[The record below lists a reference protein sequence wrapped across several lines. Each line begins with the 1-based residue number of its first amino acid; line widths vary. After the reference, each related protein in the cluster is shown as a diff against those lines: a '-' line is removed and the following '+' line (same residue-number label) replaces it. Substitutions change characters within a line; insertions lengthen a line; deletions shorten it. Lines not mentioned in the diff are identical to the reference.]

1 MIQFERVTKKF
12 GSVTALEDVSLSLE
26 KGKIIG
32 VLGANGSGKSTFL
45 KLIAGLVFPT
55 KGKVLVDGMEVTRNI
70 SSKVAYLSELDVYYD
85 GFTVQNMLEF
95 YASQFNDFRT
105 EKAYDILEFMEIQP
119 DKKLRQLSKG
129 GRGRTKIAFAL
140 AREAPIL
147 LMDEPLSGLDPMV
160 RESIV
165 KGLISFVDLER
176 QTIVMTTHEIDEVEP
191 LLDEAIFLR
200 DGKVVEHVHVDELR
214 ETNSDSVV
222 NRLKKIYK
230 GEERPCIRFCN

>member
-1 MIQFERVTKKF
+1 MIQFEHVTKKF
-12 GSVTALEDVSLSLE
+12 GSVTALDDVSLRLD

-85 GFTVQNMLEF
+85 SFTVQDMLEF
-95 YASQFNDFRT
+95 YASQFSDFRT

-129 GRGRTKIAFAL
+129 GRGRAKIAFTL

-200 DGKVVEHVHVDELR
+200 DGKVAERVRVDELR
-214 ETNSDSVV
+214 ETSRDSVV

-230 GEERPCIRFCN
+230 GEERR

>member
-1 MIQFERVTKKF
+1 MIEFEHVTKKY
-12 GSVTALEDVSLSLE
+12 GNVIALDDVSLSLE

-55 KGKVLVDGMEVTRNI
+55 KGKVLVDGMEVTRKI
-70 SSKVAYLSELDVYYD
+70 SGKVAYLSELDVYYD
-85 GFTVQNMLEF
+85 SFTVQNMLEF
-95 YASQFNDFRT
+95 YASQFNDFRK

-129 GRGRTKIAFAL
+129 GRGRAKIAFTL

-176 QTIVMTTHEIDEVEP
+176 QTIVMTTHEIDEVES

-200 DGKVVEHVHVDELR
+200 DGTVAERVYVDELR
-214 ETNSDSVV
+214 ETNRDSVV
-222 NRLKKIYK
+222 SRLKKIYK
-230 GEERPCIRFCN
+230 GEEQT